1 MVGLWPRRILND
13 RERTA
18 MTRSRLITA
27 VSLYLSRRWEVIC
40 FVLVLVLL
48 YLQVFMFVIDA
59 DAMPSLRGWFAAFA
73 VYQGFSVNRLH
84 YVVTPIFV
92 ALFSY
97 LLVCRETPLWT
108 RVCLDILGLLVIARM
123 FAQLVGL
130 NILVF
135 DYITPRYL
143 LIEQLLFFLPFSLL
157 VWGWIYWRLDVLARG
172 ACRPLFRF
180 DFEGD
185 VPRPLDYFVAS
196 FSSLLSPGNSVIQG
210 NSARARV
217 LVLVHGLIIY
227 NVMGL
232 TLSRAVALV
241 QGQ

>member
-1 MVGLWPRRILND
+1 MARNPVVTSAL
-13 RERTA
+13 
-18 MTRSRLITA
+18 
-27 VSLYLSRRWEVIC
+27 LYLSKRWEVLC
-40 FVLVLVLL
+40 FVLVLALL
-48 YLQVFMFVIDA
+48 YLQVFLFVFDA
-59 DAMPSLRGWFAAFA
+59 EAIPLLRGWFAAFA
-73 VYQGFSVNRLH
+73 VYQNFSANRLH

-97 LLVCRETPLWT
+97 LLVCRELPCWT
-108 RVCLDILGLLVIARM
+108 RACLDILGFFVVARM
-123 FAQLVGL
+123 VSQLIGL

-143 LIEQLLFFLPFSLL
+143 LIEQLLFFLPYSLL
-157 VWGWIYWRLDVLARG
+157 VWGWIYWRLDFNGRG
-172 ACRPLFRF
+172 ASRPFFSLAY
-180 DFEGD
+180 DCEG
-185 VPRPLDYFVAS
+185 PRPIDYFVAS
-196 FSSLLSPGNSVIQG
+196 FSSLLSPGNSIVQG
-210 NSARARV
+210 NCVGARM